1 MIIVITEHGTRYM
14 IDFESSRAKRI
25 PASGNIMLDD
35 GEWFTFVGM
44 HAVDRTESEHYYD
57 DQILT
62 GKSIWFDIVGSPF
75 YDFKLTTRV
84 AEIREIDGQVLS
96 S

>member
-1 MIIVITEHGTRYM
+1 
-14 IDFESSRAKRI
+14 
-25 PASGNIMLDD
+25 
-35 GEWFTFVGM
+35 M

-62 GKSIWFDIVGSPF
+62 GKSIWFDIVGSKF

-84 AEIREIDGQVLS
+84 AKIEEIDGQVLS